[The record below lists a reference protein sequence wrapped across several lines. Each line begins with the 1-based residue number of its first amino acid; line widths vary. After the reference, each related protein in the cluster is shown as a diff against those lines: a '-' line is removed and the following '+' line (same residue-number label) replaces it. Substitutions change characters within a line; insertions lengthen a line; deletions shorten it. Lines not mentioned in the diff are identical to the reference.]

1 MAAPVTLWIAQLCS
15 PPAAIAVALPEV
27 PFTDGGGD
35 DWPAL
40 SYPQQIASL
49 APLLIAQL
57 WYPPAVIAVALPEV
71 PFTEDGGAL

>member
-1 MAAPVTLWIAQLCS
+1 
-15 PPAAIAVALPEV
+15 V

-57 WYPPAVIAVALPEV
+57 WYPPAVIAVELPEV